1 MFGEALS
8 ESRVETQTEE
18 DKERLEEKEGVREI
32 HKGGGGGGGGAGK
45 PAPPGSGVQRSRAAG
60 REGAQYVE
68 QQGGRN
74 N

>member
-18 DKERLEEKEGVREI
+18 DKERLEEKEAVREI
-32 HKGGGGGGGGAGK
+32 HKGGVGGGK
-45 PAPPGSGVQRSRAAG
+45 PAPPGSGVQRSRAVG
-60 REGAQYVE
+60 REGAEYVE